1 MFYFAFAEIVEM
13 RVPARKRYEIVRHAF
28 RQENMPGIA
37 AIHHALSHV
46 DTGTGDIG
54 PLVYIQDYIDRPAM
68 NSHPQPNL
76 GMIFYCR
83 ADLHCTFNWR
93 FMIAKKHKRHSI
105 AGWQANQF
113 LLGFGAT
120 KSRTAFHNARQL
132 AHDAALLCDEQRR
145 VLDHVHVQD
154 MRRSEEHTSE

>member
-83 ADLHCTFNWR
+83 ADLLCTFNCR
-93 FMIAKKHKRHSI
+93 LAGKSVSSRLRRDEIAHCFSQC
-105 AGWQANQF
+105 A
-113 LLGFGAT
+113 
-120 KSRTAFHNARQL
+120 SARP
-132 AHDAALLCDEQRR
+132 
-145 VLDHVHVQD
+145 
-154 MRRSEEHTSE
+154 